1 MSISDSQQ
9 KREAVIEDFRT
20 IRLSSGRNLT
30 EDTPQTSVS
39 SWDYPSSRSGGF
51 SHEQSKCYDDSD
63 AESHG
68 SEEDVL
74 ENAGVWNQEEAHRIL
89 RDKMKKLQKLYV
101 RQMRHLQM
109 EYRSQRRK
117 YLLEKSQV
125 LGRAKSAGRPP
136 SPTKPKYQDFKVPY
150 GKRDG
155 SWQVFNFQ
163 RLIYVQ
169 LLGAFVKA
177 TVKGAID

>member
-39 SWDYPSSRSGGF
+39 SWDYPTTRSGGF

-74 ENAGVWNQEEAHRIL
+74 ENAGVWNPEEAHRIL
-89 RDKMKKLQKLYV
+89 RDKMKKLQ
-101 RQMRHLQM
+101 
-109 EYRSQRRK
+109 
-117 YLLEKSQV
+117 
-125 LGRAKSAGRPP
+125 
-136 SPTKPKYQDFKVPY
+136 
-150 GKRDG
+150 
-155 SWQVFNFQ
+155 
-163 RLIYVQ
+163 
-169 LLGAFVKA
+169 VKNGVDMMVN
-177 TVKGAID
+177 TELKKN